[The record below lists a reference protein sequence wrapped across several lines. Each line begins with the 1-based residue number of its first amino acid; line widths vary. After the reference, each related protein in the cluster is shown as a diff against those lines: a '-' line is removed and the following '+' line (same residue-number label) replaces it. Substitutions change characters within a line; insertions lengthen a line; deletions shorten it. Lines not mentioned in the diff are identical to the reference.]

1 MIVYAY
7 VDEGVFCW

>member
-7 VDEGVFCW
+7 VKQPEVN